1 MVTAGQRKA
10 YAVEASKDVYQQRLA
25 DFKKCGITFQ
35 KIAEELKIIAFS
47 DIVNYLHVNE
57 SGSTKARSLDTL
69 MPKASSRAIKKIR
82 EKRRIM
88 ETKGGE
94 GEIILEDTFEFELY
108 DKLDALKF
116 LAGAI
121 GITTTQKHEV
131 TGKDGAPLS
140 PLPFVVNLI
149 KNPQGSHRNE

>member
-1 MVTAGQRKA
+1 MIKAEDREA
-10 YAVEASKDVYQQRLA
+10 YAGEASQDAFHQRLA
-25 DFKKCGITFQ
+25 EFKKCGITFQ

-47 DIVNYLHVNE
+47 DIINYLHIDE
-57 SGSTKARSLDTL
+57 SGSIKARSLNTL
-69 MPKASSRAIKKIR
+69 KPKASSRAIKKIR

-88 ETKGGE
+88 ETKGGQ
-94 GEIILEDTFEFELY
+94 GEIIQEDTFEFELY

-121 GITTTQKHEV
+121 GMTATQKHEI

-140 PLPFVVNLI
+140 PPPLVVNII
-149 KNPQGSHRNE
+149 KKAPNE

>member
-1 MVTAGQRKA
+1 MIKAEDRKTYAG
-10 YAVEASKDVYQQRLA
+10 EASQDAFHQRLA

-47 DIVNYLHVNE
+47 DIVNYLHVDE
-57 SGSTKARSLDTL
+57 SGSTKAKSLDTL
-69 MPKASSRAIKKIR
+69 KPKASSRAIKKIR

-88 ETKGGE
+88 ETKGGQ

-131 TGKDGAPLS
+131 TGKDGAPLT
-140 PLPFVVNLI
+140 PLPFVVNII
-149 KNPQGSHRNE
+149 KKAPNE